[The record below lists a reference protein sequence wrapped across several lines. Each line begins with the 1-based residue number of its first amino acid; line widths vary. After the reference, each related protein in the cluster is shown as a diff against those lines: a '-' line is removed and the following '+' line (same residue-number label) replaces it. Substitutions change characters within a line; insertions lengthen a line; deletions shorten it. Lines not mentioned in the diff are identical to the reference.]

1 MALGVVRVLEHSA
14 LVYRRQWRGTLFST
28 FLTPVLFLLAMGI
41 GLGAYVD
48 RAGSADLGGVSYLA
62 FLAPGLLAANA
73 MQTAS
78 FATTYPILASI
89 QWLKTF
95 DGMLNTPLNVRDI
108 LLGEM
113 GWIAVRLTIV
123 TSVFLF
129 VIFLFGAVESPLAV
143 LAVPV
148 AVLTGLAFATPIAA
162 FTATQR
168 KDSGFAAIFR
178 FVVTPLFLFSGT
190 FFPIEQLPD
199 VIEPVAYVTPI
210 YHGVALA
217 RDLTL
222 GRVDL
227 VPALVHL
234 GVLLAFT
241 LGGLA
246 AAWITFHRR
255 LLK

>member
-1 MALGVVRVLEHSA
+1 MAAGVVRVLEHSA

-48 RAGSADLGGVSYLA
+48 RAGSAELGGVSYLA
-62 FLAPGLLAANA
+62 FLAPGLLAAQA

-95 DGMLNTPLNVRDI
+95 DGMLNTPLRVRDI
-108 LLGEM
+108 LLGEV
-113 GWIAVRLTIV
+113 GWIALRLTMV
-123 TSVFLF
+123 ASVFLL
-129 VIFLFGAVESPLAV
+129 VIFLFGAVASPLAV
-143 LAVPV
+143 FAVPV

-178 FVVTPLFLFSGT
+178 FVITPLFLFSGT
-190 FFPIEQLPD
+190 FFPIQQLPD
-199 VIEPVAYVTPI
+199 FMEPVAYVTPI

-222 GRVDL
+222 GRAEL
-227 VPALVHL
+227 ISGLIHL
-234 GVLLAFT
+234 AVL
-241 LGGLA
+241 
-246 AAWITFHRR
+246 
-255 LLK
+255 